1 MRAVVLYC
9 NVALKNSSHHPMLQK
24 RCFFGIDRISM
35 VAKANL
41 KFLLKIRLGQ
51 YNALALV
58 RDNYNSALQKKQICF
73 CDSPDP
79 QNTYLTQQLRILYLK
94 KTTVLSF
101 LHIQVQ

>member
-24 RCFFGIDRISM
+24 RCFFRNRSYQH

-58 RDNYNSALQKKQICF
+58 RDNYNSSLQKKQICF